1 MTAPAAT
8 YPQAAR
14 YLLRPAQ
21 PADLAGLQRLAAQR
35 AIGISSLP
43 VQREALHERIQSSAQ
58 AFASDDAPS
67 GDETYLFV
75 LEDRARDGELIG
87 TAGIAAAAGFHD
99 RFYAYRNEFVVQASP
114 ALGAR
119 NRIHTLHLCHD
130 LTGVTLLTGFHI
142 QASHAHTL
150 APQLLSR
157 GRLMFIAAHPER
169 FSDRIAAENP
179 GITHDDGRCPF
190 WDAVGRRFFGMD
202 TAAAE
207 ALAGGRTHKNWIAEL
222 LPQSPVYVP
231 LLPEEAQW
239 SLGQLHPVGEL
250 PFGILMDEGFDG
262 DTYVNVFD
270 GGPTADSRVA
280 LLKTVARRRRMRA
293 SMRRGEVPTS
303 SHGWQLVARPGPEG
317 FRATLLPRG
326 TGRSLGLAA
335 DDAQALGVSA
345 GDWLDVAALDA
356 PAAEDATP

>member
-1 MTAPAAT
+1 
-8 YPQAAR
+8 
-14 YLLRPAQ
+14 
-21 PADLAGLQRLAAQR
+21 
-35 AIGISSLP
+35 
-43 VQREALHERIQSSAQ
+43 
-58 AFASDDAPS
+58 
-67 GDETYLFV
+67 
-75 LEDRARDGELIG
+75 
-87 TAGIAAAAGFHD
+87 
-99 RFYAYRNEFVVQASP
+99 VQASP

-179 GITHDDGRCPF
+179 GLTHDDGRCPF
-190 WDAVGRRFFGMD
+190 WDAVGRRFLGMD

-280 LLKTVARRRRMRA
+280 LLKTVARRTVACVSLRRVEAPADARLA
-293 SMRRGEVPTS
+293 AGGRGHGPTS
-303 SHGWQLVARPGPEG
+303 VPRCCRVVRPPAPW
-317 FRATLLPRG
+317 RCRRP
-326 TGRSLGLAA
+326 SP
-335 DDAQALGVSA
+335 QALGVAA

-356 PAAEDATP
+356 PAAVDTSP